1 MATSSQELSC
11 KELVELLTDYLEG
24 RLSTDDVARFDE
36 HLVIC
41 EGCRIYLNQMQTT
54 LNTLGK
60 LSEESIPPQAKAEL
74 LRTFRSWR
82 APEAGERPI
91 PGSKP

>member
-1 MATSSQELSC
+1 MATASQEMSC

-24 RLSTDDVARFDE
+24 RLSPDDVARFDG
-36 HLVIC
+36 HLIIC
-41 EGCRIYLNQMQTT
+41 EGCRVYLQQMQTT
-54 LNTLGK
+54 ISTLGK

-82 APEAGERPI
+82 A
-91 PGSKP
+91 